1 MKLNYVFK
9 KSNFFHMA
17 WLICILFPF
26 IQQRTYG
33 ELPGIIGTFYKYTA
47 LLSALF
53 VYAFSVFNYR
63 YLKGKKYL
71 IIFALYFLANIVT
84 TFLKCPAG
92 LAGVLNHAI
101 VHMAI
106 ILFISLEAERD
117 ITSLLKALAIIYGG
131 FIYLNFITDI
141 IFPQGLYNTGSYH
154 TGHLLGDDNALIY
167 VMLPGLI
174 CLLCYCIHK
183 YNKIKWYAYGAALIC
198 TITLLRA
205 WAVSAMLCMILFVAV
220 ILIALITKKYIKV
233 PIFLGG
239 VLGASFICFFGLAN
253 VTVQNF
259 IVNVLKKDITL
270 SGRTILWSKAIKLI
284 NESPFLGHGGYWR
297 FGEFRIGTASR
308 IYPCHTPYL
317 QILIDG
323 GILLFSLFLIFILLS
338 YFYASKRPK
347 CLSCYILIT
356 GLTFMLINY
365 ISEYSQFYHLFI
377 IVTLILNS
385 DKLNNGN
392 PLLNSAKLSKII
404 RNLKIPISGVK
415 IKKQEGTN
423 EYK

>member
-1 MKLNYVFK
+1 MKLKYVIK
-9 KSNFFHMA
+9 KSNLFHMV

-47 LLSALF
+47 LLSSLL
-53 VYAFSVFNYR
+53 VYAFSFFKYK
-63 YLKGKKYL
+63 YLRGKKYL
-71 IIFALYFLANIVT
+71 IIFALYFLVNTVI
-84 TFLKCPAG
+84 TFIKCPDG
-92 LAGVLNHAI
+92 LAGVLNHSI
-101 VHMAI
+101 VFMAI
-106 ILFISLEAERD
+106 ILFVSLESTRD
-117 ITSLLKALAIIYGG
+117 ITSLLKALSIIYGG

-167 VMLPGLI
+167 VMLPGVI
-174 CLLCYCIHK
+174 CILCYCIHK

-198 TITLLRA
+198 TITLLKA
-205 WAVSAMLCMILFVAV
+205 WAVSAMLCMVLFMAV

-233 PIFLGG
+233 PILLGG
-239 VLGASFICFFGLAN
+239 VLSASFICFFGLAN
-253 VTVQNF
+253 NTVQHF
-259 IVNVLKKDITL
+259 IVNILKKDITL

-284 NESPFLGHGGYWR
+284 SENSFLGHGGYWR
-297 FGEFRIGTASR
+297 LGEFRIGTAIR
-308 IYPCHTPYL
+308 TYPCHTPYL

-338 YFYASKRPK
+338 YFYAAKRPK
-347 CLSCYILIT
+347 CLSCYVLIT

-377 IVTLILNS
+377 IVILILNS
-385 DKLNNGN
+385 DKLNNGDILTN
-392 PLLNSAKLSKII
+392 SPRLNKLIKQF
-404 RNLKIPISGVK
+404 KIPVSK
-415 IKKQEGTN
+415 KTKKQEGKN